1 MVLHEAHDFK
11 LKTPISN
18 WNIQKKL
25 FTPLNKAKLSPFPH
39 IFLIFHKFSRSSSVF
54 HHFNNE
60 KLLISLI
67 HKKNVKNAVIPYN
80 IKNLGFSSEVLNL
93 SKIIKL

>member
-18 WNIQKKL
+18 WNIKKNL

-67 HKKNVKNAVIPYN
+67 QKKM
-80 IKNLGFSSEVLNL
+80 
-93 SKIIKL
+93 